1 MDSSIYF
8 DNANGDSMQTR
19 NENVALREQ
28 IDQAFMFEEIV
39 GSSTA
44 LQMVLSSVLKVAPTD
59 STVLITGE
67 TGTGKELFARA
78 IHKRSHR
85 SKFRSFRRIHGRGDV
100 SLPQFIDGVVCMGSY
115 RRGDTLWDIAHR
127 MLQNWRSGNL
137 TDSRWTKLL
146 TRLQN

>member
-8 DNANGDSMQTR
+8 DKANGDSMQTR
-19 NENVALREQ
+19 NENMALSEQ

-44 LQMVLSSVLKVAPTD
+44 LRRVLSSVLKVDPTD

-67 TGTGKELFARA
+67 TGTGKKLFARA

-85 SKFRSFRRIHGRGDV
+85 S
-100 SLPQFIDGVVCMGSY
+100 
-115 RRGDTLWDIAHR
+115 
-127 MLQNWRSGNL
+127 N
-137 TDSRWTKLL
+137 
-146 TRLQN
+146 